1 MTDAPPLAAFDEA
14 REWIAEGDTAS
25 ALDMLLPLLSGL
37 AQDGGRK
44 WLDLRN
50 EIILHARGAASD
62 RRQARRGLATREEA
76 GVAETRTAAALLE
89 LIDEVER
96 KLRRAAQP
104 APSQVSPLEPLPMA
118 DIEGHPEKIIG
129 RDNLK
134 SIAWLAQGLQASRA
148 VCRIQAG
155 RASGTGFHIGGGW
168 IITNNHVIPD
178 AATAASSRVEFN
190 FQRGAD
196 GQMEQSVLL
205 PVQADG
211 FSTAPQPL
219 DCSVIYVPGADGT
232 FPAVALANGPRPA
245 IGDPVSI
252 IQHPMGG
259 EKQIAVTSNEV
270 IAVEG
275 SRLVYMTDTL
285 AGSSGAPVFDEAWQ
299 VVALH
304 RAGGGTVRLANGR
317 RMRGNE
323 GVLMEAL
330 LSNAH
335 VNLAL
340 DVATRSESMSGKI

>member
-1 MTDAPPLAAFDEA
+1 MTDAPRLAAFDEA
-14 REWIAEGDTAS
+14 RDWIAEGDATS

-44 WLDLRN
+44 WQDLRN

-62 RRQARRGLATREEA
+62 RRQARRGLATREQA
-76 GVAETRTAAALLE
+76 SVAQTRTAFALLE

-96 KLRRAAQP
+96 KLRRATQAV
-104 APSQVSPLEPLPMA
+104 PSQAPLLEPLHMGA
-118 DIEGHPEKIIG
+118 VEGHPEKIIG

-134 SIAWLAQGLQASRA
+134 SIAWLAKGLEASRA

-155 RASGTGFHIGGGW
+155 RVSGTGFHIGGGR
-168 IITNNHVIPD
+168 IVTNNHVVPD
-178 AATAASSRVEFN
+178 AATAAVSRVEFN
-190 FQRGAD
+190 FQRGPD
-196 GQMEQSVLL
+196 GRMEQSVLL
-205 PVQADG
+205 PVHPDG
-211 FSTAPQPL
+211 FATAPKPL
-219 DCSVIYVPGADGT
+219 DCSVICVPAADGA
-232 FPAVALANGPRPA
+232 FPAVALGNGPPPA

-270 IAVEG
+270 VALAG

-304 RAGGGTVRLANGR
+304 RAGGGTVLLPDGR

-323 GVLMEAL
+323 GVLIAAL
-330 LSNAH
+330 LSDSSVSPELKAG
-335 VNLAL
+335 AL
-340 DVATRSESMSGKI
+340 TQVVHPG